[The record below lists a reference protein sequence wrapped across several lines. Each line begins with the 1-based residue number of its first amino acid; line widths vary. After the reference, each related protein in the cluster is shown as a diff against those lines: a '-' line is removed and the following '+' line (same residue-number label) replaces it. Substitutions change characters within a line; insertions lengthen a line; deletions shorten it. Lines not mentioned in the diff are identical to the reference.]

1 MLCSD
6 PAHSLG
12 PGISISSLSVSQAR
26 CAVGSEDGYLRLWPL
41 DFSSVLLEAGGTV
54 KPSRRQSYRG
64 RAVSLG
70 HPLARLQPRVPG
82 GRVLRPGVVVIG
94 EPACSWPTDRWV
106 CLCGSRGPG
115 AH

>member
-1 MLCSD
+1 MLWSD

-41 DFSSVLLEAGGTV
+41 DFSSVLLEAGRTA
-54 KPSRRQSYRG
+54 KPSQHRSYRG

-70 HPLARLQPRVPG
+70 HPLARL
-82 GRVLRPGVVVIG
+82 
-94 EPACSWPTDRWV
+94 
-106 CLCGSRGPG
+106 
-115 AH
+115 